1 MRQAYLCGDAAEHR
15 RVWVRD
21 LLRQAAGAFAV
32 DVLAYAVMSNHLHI
46 VVLTD
51 PDRVTGWS
59 ASEVASRW
67 AAAHPRLGRDGSV
80 IPWSADEITARAA
93 DVGWVAKARLRLR
106 SLSWFM
112 KAVKEQL
119 SRRAN
124 REDHCTGA
132 FWEGRFRSVALLDQA
147 AVIAAMAYVDLNP
160 IRARVADRPETSDF
174 TSIQDRR
181 QARQASRAE
190 LTLIPAHADEPLPL
204 PLIPSPTADEVG
216 LWIAPILAATVDIPI
231 GALLSPFIT
240 LDPKHSRPEVR
251 WSKTDA
257 ANRLFT
263 FEVNNHRDARDS
275 DFRTSGP
282 SDCVFKVDD
291 YLTLV
296 DTTGRIVRE
305 GKRGAIP
312 TSLAPILE
320 RLRLDLDGW
329 LDLMAQGGHLGQG
342 AIGALASRAREAL
355 RRGARWIVDR
365 TAGLYQPDQPDC
377 VRPALA

>member
-1 MRQAYLCGDAAEHR
+1 
-15 RVWVRD
+15 
-21 LLRQAAGAFAV
+21 
-32 DVLAYAVMSNHLHI
+32 
-46 VVLTD
+46 
-51 PDRVTGWS
+51 
-59 ASEVASRW
+59 
-67 AAAHPRLGRDGSV
+67 V
-80 IPWSADEITARAA
+80 IPWSSAEIATRAA

-124 REDHCTGA
+124 REDRCTGA

-174 TSIQDRR
+174 TSIQERC
-181 QARQASRAE
+181 QARQSNRAARSR
-190 LTLIPAHADEPLPL
+190 TPAPTPEPLPL
-204 PLIPSPTADEVG
+204 PLIPMPTADEAG

-231 GALLSPFIT
+231 GAPLTPFIT
-240 LDPKHSRPEVR
+240 L
-251 WSKTDA
+251 
-257 ANRLFT
+257 
-263 FEVNNHRDARDS
+263 
-275 DFRTSGP
+275 
-282 SDCVFKVDD
+282 DD

-312 TSLAPILE
+312 ASLAPILE

-329 LDLMAQGGHLGQG
+329 LDLMARGGHLGQG
-342 AIGALASRAREAL
+342 SIGALASRAREAL
-355 RRGARWIVDR
+355 RRGAQWIVDR
-365 TAGLYQPDQPDC
+365 TAGLYQPERL
-377 VRPALA
+377 RPATA

>member
-1 MRQAYLCGDAAEHR
+1 MPLPRRLLVDDARRGAFHLISRCVRRAFLCGDAAEHR
-15 RVWVRD
+15 RAWVRD

-32 DVLAYAVMSNHLHI
+32 DVLAYAVMSNHLH
-46 VVLTD
+46 VVVRTD
-51 PDRVTGWS
+51 PDRVNGWS
-59 ASEVASRW
+59 ADEVAARW

-80 IPWSADEITARAA
+80 IPWSSAEIAARAA
-93 DVGWVAKARLRLR
+93 DAGWVAKARLRLR

-112 KAVKEQL
+112 KSVKEQL

-124 REDHCTGA
+124 REDRCTGA

-174 TSIQDRR
+174 TSIQERC
-181 QARQASRAE
+181 QARQSNRAARSR
-190 LTLIPAHADEPLPL
+190 TPAPTPEPLPL
-204 PLIPSPTADEVG
+204 PLTPMPTADEAG

-231 GALLSPFIT
+231 GAPLTPFIT
-240 LDPKHSRPEVR
+240 L
-251 WSKTDA
+251 
-257 ANRLFT
+257 
-263 FEVNNHRDARDS
+263 
-275 DFRTSGP
+275 
-282 SDCVFKVDD
+282 DD

-305 GKRGAIP
+305 GKSGAIP
-312 TSLAPILE
+312 ASLAPILE

-329 LDLMAQGGHLGQG
+329 LDLMACGGHLGHG

-355 RRGARWIVDR
+355 RRGAQWIVDR
-365 TAGLYQPDQPDC
+365 TAGLYQVDRL
-377 VRPALA
+377 RPTTA

>member
-1 MRQAYLCGDAAEHR
+1 MPLPRRLLVDDASRGAFHLISRCVRRAYLCGDAAEHR
-15 RVWVRD
+15 RGWVRD

-80 IPWSADEITARAA
+80 IPWSAAEIAARAA

-124 REDHCTGA
+124 REDRCTGA
-132 FWEGRFRSVALLDQA
+132 FWEGRFSSVALLDQA

-174 TSIQDRR
+174 TSIQDRC
-181 QARQASRAE
+181 QARHANRAARAQA
-190 LTLIPAHADEPLPL
+190 PAPTPEPVPLPV
-204 PLIPSPTADEVG
+204 IPTATADEAG

-231 GALLSPFIT
+231 GAPLTPFIT
-240 LDPKHSRPEVR
+240 LD
-251 WSKTDA
+251 
-257 ANRLFT
+257 N
-263 FEVNNHRDARDS
+263 
-275 DFRTSGP
+275 
-282 SDCVFKVDD
+282 

-312 TSLAPILE
+312 AALAPILE
-320 RLRLDLDGW
+320 RLQLDLDVW
-329 LDLMAQGGHLGQG
+329 LDLMAHGGHLGHG
-342 AIGALASRAREAL
+342 SIGALASRAREAL
-355 RRGARWIVDR
+355 RRGAQWIVDR
-365 TAGLYQPDQPDC
+365 TVGLYQADRL
-377 VRPALA
+377 RPVAG

>member
-1 MRQAYLCGDAAEHR
+1 MPLPRRLLVDDARRGAFHLISRCVRRAFLCGDAAEHR
-15 RVWVRD
+15 RAWVRD

-32 DVLAYAVMSNHLHI
+32 DVLAYAVMSNHLH
-46 VVLTD
+46 VVVRTD
-51 PDRVTGWS
+51 PDRVNGWS
-59 ASEVASRW
+59 ADEVAARW

-80 IPWSADEITARAA
+80 IPWSSAEIATRAA
-93 DVGWVAKARLRLR
+93 DAGWVAKARLRLR

-124 REDHCTGA
+124 REDRCTGA

-174 TSIQDRR
+174 TSIQERC
-181 QARQASRAE
+181 QARQSNRAARSRTPA
-190 LTLIPAHADEPLPL
+190 LTPEPLPL
-204 PLIPSPTADEVG
+204 PLIPMPTADEAG

-231 GALLSPFIT
+231 GAPLTPFIT
-240 LDPKHSRPEVR
+240 L
-251 WSKTDA
+251 
-257 ANRLFT
+257 
-263 FEVNNHRDARDS
+263 
-275 DFRTSGP
+275 
-282 SDCVFKVDD
+282 DD

-296 DTTGRIVRE
+296 DTTGRIVCE

-312 TSLAPILE
+312 ASLAPILE

-329 LDLMAQGGHLGQG
+329 LDLMAHGGHLGHG

-355 RRGARWIVDR
+355 RRGARWIVDC
-365 TAGLYQPDQPDC
+365 TAGLYQADRL
-377 VRPALA
+377 RPATA

>member
-1 MRQAYLCGDAAEHR
+1 MPLPRRLLVDDASRGAFHLISRCVRRAYLCGDAAEHR
-15 RVWVRD
+15 RGWVRD
-21 LLRQAAGAFAV
+21 LLRHAAGAFAV

-80 IPWSADEITARAA
+80 IPWSAAEITARAA

-124 REDHCTGA
+124 REDRCTGA

-174 TSIQDRR
+174 TSIQDRC

-190 LTLIPAHADEPLPL
+190 RALVPASASEPLPL
-204 PLIPSPTADEVG
+204 PLIPFPTVDEVG
-216 LWIAPILAATVDIPI
+216 LWIAPIMAATVDIPI
-231 GALLSPFIT
+231 GAPLSPFIT
-240 LDPKHSRPEVR
+240 L
-251 WSKTDA
+251 
-257 ANRLFT
+257 
-263 FEVNNHRDARDS
+263 
-275 DFRTSGP
+275 
-282 SDCVFKVDD
+282 DD

-312 TSLAPILE
+312 ASLAPILE

-365 TAGLYQPDQPDC
+365 TAGLYQPDQPDR